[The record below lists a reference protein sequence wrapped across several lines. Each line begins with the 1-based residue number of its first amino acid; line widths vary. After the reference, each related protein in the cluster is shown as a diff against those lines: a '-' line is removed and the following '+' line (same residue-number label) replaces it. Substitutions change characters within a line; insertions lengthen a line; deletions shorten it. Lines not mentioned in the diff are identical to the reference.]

1 MFWLQFSIEFCSH
14 LSYSEPC
21 GRRFFKKLPVYPL
34 YPSGWILDKE
44 IKNIHVCNILLQ
56 NVDSYSVEGFVFI
69 TCRGSSFCPHEAWSA
84 LRAPSC
90 PHFQT
95 QIQRCHVFLSMW
107 QSLRSRGTMCFWQ
120 CGTTFSFSPIPA
132 FGRGRFWDFQVAF
145 PSFFPLAWRWSLRAD
160 VLQ

>member
-56 NVDSYSVEGFVFI
+56 NVDSYSVEGLVFI
-69 TCRGSSFCPHEAWSA
+69 TCRDPSFCLE
-84 LRAPSC
+84 
-90 PHFQT
+90 
-95 QIQRCHVFLSMW
+95 VLSEHLPAHIFK
-107 QSLRSRGTMCFWQ
+107 LRSRGAMYFWV
-120 CGTTFSFSPIPA
+120 CGRALGPEVPCVFDYVAQPFLSHPFLLLA
-132 FGRGRFWDFQVAF
+132 EGDFEIF
-145 PSFFPLAWRWSLRAD
+145 RLLSHPSFLWHGDDL
-160 VLQ
+160 